1 MALQTSNIADVLV
14 ATSTPFLRSPS
25 PTPEPAKLSPSLKQP
40 SQQQA
45 HTVRAAEAVR
55 RQSPK
60 KPGASPKQRLFP
72 VVGSKRSVTDC
83 LVVEDDSKPGFK
95 DIGSAFGLQTVVLRP
110 PFSLF

>member
-14 ATSTPFLRSPS
+14 AASTPFLRSPS

-45 HTVRAAEAVR
+45 PTVQAEAVR

-60 KPGASPKQRLFP
+60 KPGASSKQRLPP
-72 VVGSKRSVTDC
+72 VIGSKRSFRNC